1 MPTGNARSAKQ
12 LGQSVPVVSGVAAER
27 RGLKP
32 SETARAIRRLYE
44 LHGIVPGRHTSA
56 TPTPSSETISEESP
70 AAKSAEDVA
79 RDVGMHPKKAQ
90 VFNRLADLI
99 PELMQL
105 QDAGTIGDTGGLAR
119 LLEALR

>member
-1 MPTGNARSAKQ
+1 VPTGNARSAKQ